1 MIIQQCQKLVYIYLY
16 HVAYTEEILFQ
27 IFYKYVYIKTCYD
40 YYIEKVLFCIFF
52 FIFASHLSSHTIY
65 IKKNTY
71 T

>member
-40 YYIEKVLFCIFF
+40 YPN
-52 FIFASHLSSHTIY
+52 
-65 IKKNTY
+65 NTHVQKMSRGHREDIQR